1 MYEYRVVF
9 KGAVDGDTVDVVI
22 DLGLNVHKAER
33 LRLAGLDTPELHAK
47 DPAQRRAAEEALAYT
62 RTALSAASAI
72 TVRTDKPY
80 STDKYGRWL
89 GTVSFTINGEARCLN
104 EELIAQGHAKPY
116 DGGARS

>member
-47 DPAQRRAAEEALAYT
+47 DPAQRKAAEEAQTYV
-62 RTALSAASAI
+62 RQALSAASVI

-89 GTVSFTINGEARCLN
+89 GTINFTINGETRCLN
-104 EELIAQGHAKPY
+104 DELIAKCLAKPY

>member
-9 KGAVDGDTVDVVI
+9 RNAVDGDTVDVVI

-33 LRLAGLDTPELHAK
+33 LRLAGLDAPELRAK
-47 DPAQRRAAEEALAYT
+47 DPAQRKAAEEAQAYV
-62 RTALSAASAI
+62 RQMLSAASAI

-89 GTVSFTINGEARCLN
+89 GTVSFTINGETRCLN
-104 EELIAQGHAKPY
+104 DELIAQGHAKPY
-116 DGGARS
+116 DGGVRS